1 MKLLQHISIRQSKFI
16 IAGLVMLGASVIYLL
31 FFSVPMRSWLDLNTR
46 LALTKNKLLSME
58 EALYRREQV
67 EALCK
72 KYEQRILATGTD
84 AEELGFLLKELESL
98 TRTKNVQVKS
108 IRPLPSQWIGS
119 YRRFLVLL
127 EVEGRVH
134 NMFELLHSINTSP
147 KILAVESLKIQA
159 LRTGPNLISTNILI
173 SRTSAGS
180 RLQQQYQ

>member
-1 MKLLQHISIRQSKFI
+1 
-16 IAGLVMLGASVIYLL
+16 MLSAAVIFLL
-31 FFSVPMRSWLDLNTR
+31 FFSVPLRTCLALNAKLD
-46 LALTKNKLLSME
+46 LTKNKLLIME

-72 KYEQRILATGTD
+72 QFEKQILATGTD

-98 TRTKNVQVKS
+98 TRTRNVQVKS

-147 KILAVESLKIQA
+147 KILTVESLKIQA
-159 LRTGPNLISTNILI
+159 LRTGPNLISANILV

-180 RLQQQYQ
+180 KLRQ

>member
-1 MKLLQHISIRQSKFI
+1 MKFFRHISIRHSKCI
-16 IAGLVMLGASVIYLL
+16 IAGLVVLCAGVIYLIL
-31 FFSVPMRSWLDLNTR
+31 FSVPLRTCLDLNNR
-46 LALTKNKLLSME
+46 LVLAKDKLLIME
-58 EALYRREQV
+58 EALYRRDQV

-72 KYEQRILATGTD
+72 KYEERILATGTD

-98 TRTKNVQVKS
+98 TRTRNVQVKS
-108 IRPLPSQWIGS
+108 IRPLPSKWIGS

-147 KILAVESLKIQA
+147 KILIVESLKIQA
-159 LRTGPNLISTNILI
+159 LRTGPNLISANILI

-180 RLQQQYQ
+180 KLQQQN

>member
-1 MKLLQHISIRQSKFI
+1 
-16 IAGLVMLGASVIYLL
+16 MLSVCVIYLL
-31 FFSVPMRSWLDLNTR
+31 FFSVPLRTCLDLNTR
-46 LALTKNKLLSME
+46 LALTKDKLLSME

-72 KYEQRILATGTD
+72 KFEKRILATGTD

-98 TRTKNVQVKS
+98 TRTRNVQVKS

-134 NMFELLHSINTSP
+134 NMFELLHSIHTSP
-147 KILAVESLKIQA
+147 KILTVESLKIQA
-159 LRTGPNLISTNILI
+159 LRTGPNLISANILI

-180 RLQQQYQ
+180 KLQQQYQ

>member
-1 MKLLQHISIRQSKFI
+1 MNFLQHISTRHSKYI
-16 IAGLVMLGASVIYLL
+16 MAGLVMLSAGVMYLL
-31 FFSVPMRSWLDLNTR
+31 FFSVPLRTCLGLNAQ
-46 LALTKNKLLSME
+46 LALTKNQLLIME
-58 EALYRREQV
+58 EALYSRKQV

-72 KYEQRILATGTD
+72 KYEERILATGTD

-98 TRTKNVQVKS
+98 TRTRNVQVKR

-119 YRRFLVLL
+119 YRRFLVSL

-147 KILAVESLKIQA
+147 KILIVESLKIQA
-159 LRTGPNLISTNILI
+159 LRTGPNLISANILI

-180 RLQQQYQ
+180 KLQQQYQ

>member
-1 MKLLQHISIRQSKFI
+1 MNLLQHISTRHSKYI
-16 IAGLVMLGASVIYLL
+16 IAALVMLSAAVIFLL
-31 FFSVPMRSWLDLNTR
+31 FFSVPLRTCLALNAQLD
-46 LALTKNKLLSME
+46 LTKNKLLIME

-72 KYEQRILATGTD
+72 QFEKQIRATGTD

-98 TRTKNVQVKS
+98 TRTRNVQVKS

-147 KILAVESLKIQA
+147 KILTVESLKIQA
-159 LRTGPNLISTNILI
+159 LRTGPNLISANILV

-180 RLQQQYQ
+180 KLRQKYQ

>member
-1 MKLLQHISIRQSKFI
+1 
-16 IAGLVMLGASVIYLL
+16 MLSAAVIFLL
-31 FFSVPMRSWLDLNTR
+31 FFSGPLRTCLGLNAQ
-46 LALTKNKLLSME
+46 LALKKDKLLIME
-58 EALYRREQV
+58 EALYRRDQV

-72 KYEQRILATGTD
+72 EYEERILATGTD

-98 TRTKNVQVKS
+98 TRTRNVQVKS

-134 NMFELLHSINTSP
+134 NMFELLHSIHTSP
-147 KILAVESLKIQA
+147 KILTVESLKIQA
-159 LRTGPNLISTNILI
+159 LRTGPNLISANILI

-180 RLQQQYQ
+180 KLQQQYQ